1 MEVEVEE
8 EEDDNGNSKEE
19 GLGVA
24 FCLKSLDTETSPASA
39 TGFTTGFT
47 FYIFFNMFSTNS
59 SNTITLIKD
68 NIIIVVSGKIFVNCC
83 VVPFAIIPFN
93 TYATRLAYT

>member
-1 MEVEVEE
+1 MDNLEVEVEVEE

-24 FCLKSLDTETSPASA
+24 FCLTMGASA

-47 FYIFFNMFSTNS
+47 YFS
-59 SNTITLIKD
+59 I
-68 NIIIVVSGKIFVNCC
+68 C
-83 VVPFAIIPFN
+83 
-93 TYATRLAYT
+93 LARILPILLH

>member
-24 FCLKSLDTETSPASA
+24 FCLKSLDTVRHLLLLPVLLPVLR
-39 TGFTTGFT
+39 FT
-47 FYIFFNMFSTNS
+47 YFS
-59 SNTITLIKD
+59 I
-68 NIIIVVSGKIFVNCC
+68 C
-83 VVPFAIIPFN
+83 
-93 TYATRLAYT
+93 LARILPILLH